1 MFLLMSVYK
10 LPREVKEAMLNFI
23 DLCKKK
29 GSARMISANTN
40 VAGIEVVGFCMRLD
54 AAGALTEDIVRD
66 VLTRLTICLT
76 VAFIQNATLGNFG
89 VLTTITNSSVHIEKI
104 KAIFNKAIDIYDL
117 FVTP

>member
-1 MFLLMSVYK
+1 
-10 LPREVKEAMLNFI
+10 
-23 DLCKKK
+23 
-29 GSARMISANTN
+29 MISANTN